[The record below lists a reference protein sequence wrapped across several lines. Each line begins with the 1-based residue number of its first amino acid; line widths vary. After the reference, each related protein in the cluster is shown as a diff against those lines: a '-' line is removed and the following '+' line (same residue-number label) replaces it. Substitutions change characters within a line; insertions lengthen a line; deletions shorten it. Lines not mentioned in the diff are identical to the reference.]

1 MLIDQ
6 NYNRDNICKIMGHKQ
21 VLYRLSNL
29 RKMHW
34 KLIPHVLGHLFYPKN
49 RTYNYAYFFL
59 ES

>member
-21 VLYRLSNL
+21 VLYRFSNL

-34 KLIPHVLGHLFYPKN
+34 KLVLGHLFYPKN
-49 RTYNYAYFFL
+49 RTYNYAYLFL

>member
-34 KLIPHVLGHLFYPKN
+34 KLVPIELGHLFYPN
-49 RTYNYAYFFL
+49 YRAYNFVHIF
-59 ES
+59 